1 MRNKGII
8 VKLLVQGHLAML
20 RLMAGLECCFI
31 SLQILHEATFL
42 EERGKRLGGGGW
54 TKQKKWLEP
63 VVFLSAASCY
73 YRFPRKG
80 VGVHS
85 RLKAVYCHKALVP
98 NSFGQILATIA
109 ETDSG

>member
-42 EERGKRLGGGGW
+42 EERGKRLGGGVAA
-54 TKQKKWLEP
+54 KK
-63 VVFLSAASCY
+63 
-73 YRFPRKG
+73 RKRERCKG
-80 VGVHS
+80 KKKKRV
-85 RLKAVYCHKALVP
+85 R
-98 NSFGQILATIA
+98 NRN
-109 ETDSG
+109 